1 MNMRNYLLPLVAL
14 MLAGSGLQAQES
26 GVMTIEGARIRGD
39 QEMPTVMY
47 LVPWQPPTA
56 ETLPDRDERLMVS
69 QTFAPVER
77 YEFQRL
83 VKYYGSFRQRQ
94 EDAAARTDQP

>member
-1 MNMRNYLLPLVAL
+1 MNTGNYLLPLAVL
-14 MLAGSGLQAQES
+14 MLAVPGLQAQES
-26 GVMTIEGARIRGD
+26 EVISIEGTRIRGD
-39 QEMPTVMY
+39 QETPTVMY

-94 EDAAARTDQP
+94 EEAAVQGRQP